1 MKMRSKSNRDSRRAS
16 AFYRDNGINRIC
28 SFVTVVVEPRN
39 GADIDTKVFAPNT
52 PEAALATFDAGLK
65 ILDTLTLTV
74 SDAAAFQRLLQR
86 LPAAISMALERDE
99 ALMTEAMTSPVQP
112 GVWIS

>member
-1 MKMRSKSNRDSRRAS
+1 MKTCSKSNRHSRRAS
-16 AFYRDNGINRIC
+16 TFYCENGINRIC
-28 SFVTVVVEPRN
+28 SLVTVVVEPRN
-39 GADIDTKVFAPNT
+39 GADIDTRVFAPST
-52 PEAALATFDAGLK
+52 PEAALSAFDAGLK

-99 ALMTEAMTSPVQP
+99 ALMTDAMTSPVQP
-112 GVWIS
+112 GLWIS